1 MLRSALEQV
10 DRPIATP
17 YAAPADE
24 AMRRFGAIIVVTGL
38 AFEAR
43 IAGGATIV
51 RDELRFATRLS
62 NELARGGR
70 GIISF
75 GIGGGLADDLAPGQW
90 IVAANVVS
98 STGRHRTD
106 DGWSQSILRALPG
119 ARHATVAGVDRPVAD
134 PKAKRTL
141 HQRTGAVIVD
151 TESHLVARL
160 AIAHGVP
167 FAVCRAVVD
176 PVHRML
182 PAAALLDLLPGG
194 IPNVSAILRSVAAR
208 PGQLP
213 MLARLAVDAAI
224 ARSALRRAR
233 TRLGADLGF
242 PYFSDRM
249 VDPQP
254 EQGEGAAGFTGAEIT
269 VASARG
275 SGLAPAAERLVA
287 GSRCP

>member
-1 MLRSALEQV
+1 MSRYALEQV
-10 DRPIATP
+10 NRSLD
-17 YAAPADE
+17 APNLAQRHDTT
-24 AMRRFGAIIVVTGL
+24 RRSGAIIVVTGL

-51 RDELRFATRLS
+51 GEDLRYGSRLRTEL
-62 NELARGGR
+62 ERGGR

-90 IVAANVVS
+90 IVAASVVS
-98 STGRHRTD
+98 SSERHRAD

-119 ARHATVAGVDRPVAD
+119 ARHATVVGVDRPVAD
-134 PKAKRTL
+134 PKAKRML

-160 AIAHGVP
+160 AAAHNVP

-176 PVHRML
+176 PVHRAL
-182 PAAALLDLLPGG
+182 PAAALIDLLPGG
-194 IPNVSAILRSVAAR
+194 TPNVSAILRSVAAR
-208 PGQLP
+208 PAQLP

-233 TRLGADLGF
+233 TYLGTDLGF
-242 PYFSDRM
+242 PYFSDRSAEV
-249 VDPQP
+249 VDSQ
-254 EQGEGAAGFTGAEIT
+254 QGEDAVDFRRHRGFAAG
-269 VASARG
+269 
-275 SGLAPAAERLVA
+275 
-287 GSRCP
+287 

>member
-1 MLRSALEQV
+1 MPRSALEHV
-10 DRPIATP
+10 NRPL
-17 YAAPADE
+17 AAPHPVQRHDPT
-24 AMRRFGAIIVVTGL
+24 RRSGAIIVVTGL

-51 RDELRFATRLS
+51 GEDLRYGTRLRT
-62 NELARGGR
+62 ELARGGR

-75 GIGGGLADDLAPGQW
+75 GIGGGLADDLVPGQW
-90 IVAANVVS
+90 IVAASVVS
-98 STGRHRTD
+98 SSERHRAD
-106 DGWSQSILRALPG
+106 DEWSQSILRALPG

-134 PKAKRTL
+134 PQAKRLL
-141 HQRTGAVIVD
+141 HECTGAVIVD

-160 AIAHGVP
+160 AAAYNVP

-176 PVHRML
+176 PVHRAL
-182 PAAALLDLLPGG
+182 PAAALLDLRPGG
-194 IPNVSAILRSVAAR
+194 TPNVSAILRSVVAR

-242 PYFSDRM
+242 PYLSDRSAELA
-249 VDPQP
+249 DPQ
-254 EQGEGAAGFTGAEIT
+254 QGEGAAGFTRAEIRP
-269 VASARG
+269 AST
-275 SGLAPAAERLVA
+275 
-287 GSRCP
+287 

>member
-1 MLRSALEQV
+1 MSRYALEQV
-10 DRPIATP
+10 NRSL
-17 YAAPADE
+17 AAPYPAQRHDPT
-24 AMRRFGAIIVVTGL
+24 RRPGAIIVVTGL

-51 RDELRFATRLS
+51 GEDLRYSTRLRT
-62 NELARGGR
+62 ELARGGR

-90 IVAANVVS
+90 IVAASVVS
-98 STGRHRTD
+98 SSERHRAD

-134 PKAKRTL
+134 PKAKRML

-160 AIAHGVP
+160 AAAHNVP

-176 PVHRML
+176 PVHRAL
-182 PAAALLDLLPGG
+182 PAAALIDLLPGG
-194 IPNVSAILRSVAAR
+194 TPNVSAILRSVAAR
-208 PGQLP
+208 PAQLP

-242 PYFSDRM
+242 PYFSDRSAEL
-249 VDPQP
+249 VDSQ
-254 EQGEGAAGFTGAEIT
+254 QAEGAAGFRRR
-269 VASARG
+269 RG
-275 SGLAPAAERLVA
+275 FAAGL
-287 GSRCP
+287 RCL